1 MWDLSCH
8 WAVWRDIIIE
18 IMYLSSNRNDAQR
31 SPRAFTLFN
40 RTTTMNATQSP
51 GAALSSRLRLVAGA
65 FLATI
70 LMAGLAAPSFAQVGG
85 AAVVF
90 LKIEPDSRAAGM
102 GNAGVALADNASA
115 NFWNPA
121 GLAFQEGTELGL
133 THSNWLPEFNAGL
146 FYEYLMAKKSV
157 PGIGTFGAHVTY
169 LFLGD
174 HEGRDGQNNP
184 TGTFRSYDLAVG
196 LSYGFKVMPTLSLGT
211 SLRFIY
217 SNLAPGTSVEGQ
229 ETKAGVAAAFDI
241 AALYRSRPMN
251 LGTAKGVLS
260 AGFNLANMGPEVQY
274 SDSEQADP
282 IPTNMRIGWAY
293 TVDFDEFNRITIVND
308 FNKDLIKVDSL
319 NNADPFYKAIFTAW
333 SPIDVRTNALQDDAA
348 ELESLSVFEQ
358 MTIGLGLEYWY
369 NSLFALRTGY
379 FYENPYNGNRKFLTL
394 GAGIRYNIIGVDFSY
409 IYALEEN
416 SPLANTMR
424 FSLLLNFAR

>member
-1 MWDLSCH
+1 MFQNPIFCLKKQS
-8 WAVWRDIIIE
+8 IIMNSAIFRRVASSFSSPT
-18 IMYLSSNRNDAQR
+18 IYL
-31 SPRAFTLFN
+31 
-40 RTTTMNATQSP
+40 
-51 GAALSSRLRLVAGA
+51 ALLLAVAG
-65 FLATI
+65 T
-70 LMAGLAAPSFAQVGG
+70 MGLSAPVQAQVGG

-121 GLAFQEGTELGL
+121 GLAFQQGTELGL

-146 FYEYLMAKKSV
+146 FYEYFMAKKSFD
-157 PGIGTFGAHVTY
+157 GWGTFGGHITY
-169 LFLGD
+169 LFLGE

-196 LSYGFKVMPTLSLGT
+196 LSYGVKLSETFSVGT

-217 SNLAPGTSVEGQ
+217 SNLAPNTNVEGQ
-229 ETKAGVAAAFDI
+229 ETKAGVVGAFDI
-241 AALYRSRPMN
+241 AALYRSRPFSMGSSM
-251 LGTAKGVLS
+251 GTVS
-260 AGFNLANMGPEVQY
+260 AGFNLANMGPKVQY

-282 IPTNMRIGWAY
+282 IPTNLRFGYAF
-293 TVDFDEFNRITIVND
+293 TVEFDEFNKLTFVND
-308 FNKDLIKVDSL
+308 FNKDLIKVDST
-319 NNADPFYKAIFTAW
+319 NNADPFYKAIFSSW
-333 SPIDVRTNALQDDAA
+333 SPIEVRTNAFQDESA
-348 ELESLSVFEQ
+348 ELETLSVFDQ
-358 MTIGLGLEYWY
+358 LTIGLGLEYWY
-369 NSLFALRTGY
+369 NNLFALRTGY

-409 IYALEEN
+409 IYALEED

-424 FSLLLNFAR
+424 FSLLLNLNR

>member
-1 MWDLSCH
+1 MNFFRLTPF
-8 WAVWRDIIIE
+8 
-18 IMYLSSNRNDAQR
+18 SSLRVYTFAI
-31 SPRAFTLFN
+31 AFVL
-40 RTTTMNATQSP
+40 
-51 GAALSSRLRLVAGA
+51 GLG
-65 FLATI
+65 TI
-70 LMAGLAAPSFAQVGG
+70 APLYAQVGG

-146 FYEYLMAKKSV
+146 FYEYLMAKKSI
-157 PGIGTFGAHVTY
+157 PGWGTFGGHVTY
-169 LFLGD
+169 LFLGE

-196 LSYGFKVMPTLSLGT
+196 LSYGLKVSPTFALGT
-211 SLRFIY
+211 SVRFIY

-229 ETKAGVAAAFDI
+229 ETKAGVAGAFDI
-241 AALYRSRPMN
+241 AGLYRTRPFFVGN
-251 LGTAKGVLS
+251 TETTFS

-274 SDSEQADP
+274 SDSDQADP
-282 IPTNMRIGWAY
+282 IPTNLRIGGAL
-293 TVDFDEFNRITIVND
+293 TFDFDEFNRLTVVTD

-319 NNADPFYKAIFTAW
+319 NNADPFYKAIFSSW
-333 SPIDVRTNALQDDAA
+333 SSIQVRKNALQDDNA
-348 ELESLSVFEQ
+348 EFESLGVLEQ
-358 MTIGLGLEYWY
+358 MTIGTGLEYWY
-369 NSLFALRTGY
+369 NNLFALRTGY

-424 FSLLLNFAR
+424 FSLLLNLTK